1 METKQTKQ
9 TEKKKVDW
17 LITLLPLGLI
27 VVLCIL
33 FFFKPEQSNQVLSQI
48 RYVFGDTFGTY
59 YLVIGLGV
67 FLLSIYVATSKYGN
81 IVLGAQTEKP
91 KYSCGRHSV
100 LFFLRVGYVC
110 DRPTHCRTWKYP

>member
-59 YLVIGLGV
+59 YLVIGIYLTNKGGIRIET
-67 FLLSIYVATSKYGN
+67 SIWQPSEEEN
-81 IVLGAQTEKP
+81 NE
-91 KYSCGRHSV
+91 
-100 LFFLRVGYVC
+100 
-110 DRPTHCRTWKYP
+110 